1 MADVAR
7 ESVALDSPT
16 APRTAFG
23 GYPHE
28 GIYHTLK
35 GTRPEVAFIIC
46 HHVANFADHYLGPLL
61 AARGFGVLG
70 WSTRYKTEPAYF
82 RLEHAL
88 IDVGVGVQWLRE
100 TAGVKT
106 VVMIGNSG
114 GGSLMAAYQAQATDP
129 DTVKVSDEFNTV
141 TGQGISSAGGQL
153 SSSSGGT
160 VSVEDA
166 VRRLP
171 PADLYISLNAHQGRP
186 DVLTTWMDPS
196 VIDEN
201 DLLATDPE
209 LDMFNPQ
216 NGPPY
221 SPEFL
226 ARYRQA
232 QRDRNNRISAW
243 ARSELAELAAHGIN
257 DRMFTLNRVW
267 ADPRFLDLSIDP
279 SKRDVGCYAGDPR
292 TANYSAYSL
301 VPYVTLRGW
310 LSMWSLSDA
319 QCRGME
325 NFSKIKVPSLV
336 LQSTGDKGVFLSDAQ
351 AVYDNLGA
359 SDRTLKFIPGG
370 HFFEGK
376 GDSPE
381 EAASIIAEWASECAG
396 T

>member
-1 MADVAR
+1 MPEVVREWVA
-7 ESVALDSPT
+7 VDSPT
-16 APRTAFG
+16 APKTAFG

-28 GIYHTLK
+28 GVYHTLK

-70 WSTRYKTEPAYF
+70 WATRYKSEQAYF
-82 RLEHAL
+82 RLENAL
-88 IDVGVGVQWLRE
+88 IDIGVGVQWLRE
-100 TAGVKT
+100 TAGART

-129 DTVKVSDEFNTV
+129 GTIKVDPEFDARA
-141 TGQGISSAGGQL
+141 GQGISAAGGQL
-153 SSSSGGT
+153 STSSGGAI
-160 VSVEDA
+160 SVEEA
-166 VRRLP
+166 LRQLP
-171 PADLYISLNAHQGRP
+171 PADLYISLNSHQGRP

-226 ARYRQA
+226 AKYRQA
-232 QRDRNNRISAW
+232 QQDRNNRISAR
-243 ARSELAELAAHGIN
+243 ARGELAELAAHGVT
-257 DRMFTLNRVW
+257 DRMFVINRLW

-279 SKRDVGCYAGDPR
+279 SEREVGCYVGDPR
-292 TANYSAYSL
+292 SANYSAVSL

-310 LSMWSLSDA
+310 LSMWSLTDA
-319 QCRGME
+319 QCRGTE
-325 NFSKIKVPSLV
+325 NFKKITVPSLV
-336 LQSTGDKGVFLSDAQ
+336 LQSTSDKGVFPSDAQ
-351 AVYDNLGA
+351 AIYDSLGA
-359 SDRTLKFIPGG
+359 SDRTLRFLPGG

-376 GDSPE
+376 GDSQ
-381 EAASIIAEWASECAG
+381 EAPASFIAEWTSERAG
-396 T
+396 A